1 MTPATLRTLPDA
13 ARLAA
18 HAADQSQ
25 PDARLTA
32 ELSFGLDA
40 PGESGALTPYAGVT
54 LADGDPLRW
63 RLGSRL
69 RIDPGISLRLEVS
82 GRDHAVD
89 DSEPRVA
96 LRGAVRY

>member
-1 MTPATLRTLPDA
+1 M
-13 ARLAA
+13 
-18 HAADQSQ
+18 
-25 PDARLTA
+25 
-32 ELSFGLDA
+32 DA

-54 LADGDPLRW
+54 LADGDTLTW

-82 GRDHAVD
+82 GRDHTVN
-89 DSEPRVA
+89 DSEHRVA